1 MPQVT
6 RQEVLA
12 QAMQLD
18 SHERGRLIDELVESL
33 DDAPPDPDAEQ
44 AWAHEIK
51 RRIDD
56 IRAGKVKLIPGEQ
69 VLRELAQDFPDDK

>member
-6 RQEVLA
+6 REEVLA
-12 QAMQLD
+12 QAMQLS

-33 DDAPPDPDAEQ
+33 DDVPPDPDAEQ
-44 AWAHEIK
+44 AWGHEIK
-51 RRIDD
+51 RRIDE
-56 IRAGKVKLIPGEQ
+56 IRAGRVKLIPGEQ